1 MINHFSDVDI
11 ILVEGFKDETIPKI
25 MYHRSANQKPL
36 FIDLFTIVI
45 AFDES
50 IKTNLPALNIN
61 EPSQIAEFI
70 KSYFELTM

>member
-1 MINHFSDVDI
+1 MC
-11 ILVEGFKDETIPKI
+11 
-25 MYHRSANQKPL
+25 HRSANQKPL